1 MACIRNM
8 GSISKLK
15 ISDFNEKEKT
25 NNDNSEEV

>member
-1 MACIRNM
+1 M